1 MSSMVIFTFDL
12 VNALNPSAQVAT
24 NWIGIPGVILRWK
37 YSFASLIRL
46 SFGIGYFNV
55 NQLEECTRQ
64 QTNTNEKPSSA
75 TH

>member
-55 NQLEECTRQ
+55 NQLECTRQ
-64 QTNTNEKPSSA
+64 QTDKKPSSA